1 MRAVATTVAL
11 FVLLPAAVGEAATPA
26 AIAAALARDPV
37 YVEDGSQPTLTAA
50 EQGRLRI
57 QIARQDVGR
66 VKVAVVPAATAER
79 AGGLTELAKA
89 IDRDLEA
96 KGNLIVVGGPGIHL
110 ITSYAPVEP
119 ATDALRKGVQDNNDS
134 SLADRLSAG
143 IEGIAKVDPGASGD
157 LGAGRTRSAPS
168 TSLPDLDEST
178 DSIVGTFKLV
188 LLIIAAAVALPFV
201 IGAGWIVLRIRRRR
215 REEAEV
221 LAEERDAFRKE
232 VVALG
237 DQIRELDLDVS
248 MPDADPEGRAAYER
262 ALAVY
267 DEANAAL
274 TMRRSPA
281 SLQRARAAIQEG
293 NQRMAD
299 AKRLLEAQLAARD
312 AGPAPD

>member
-1 MRAVATTVAL
+1 MRVAL
-11 FVLLPAAVGEAATPA
+11 ATLAALLLLPAATGRAATPGGG
-26 AIAAALARDPV
+26 IAAALEKDPI
-37 YVEDGSQPTLTAA
+37 YVEGGSEPTLTAA

-57 QIARQDVGR
+57 QIARQDIGR
-66 VKVAVVPAATAER
+66 VKVAVVPAATADA
-79 AGGLTELAKA
+79 AGGLAQLAQA
-89 IDRDLEA
+89 VDRDLEA
-96 KGNLIVVGGPGIHL
+96 KGNLIVVAGPGIHL

-143 IEGIAKVDPGASGD
+143 IAGIAKVDPGASGD
-157 LGAGRTRSAPS
+157 LGAGGTRSAPPDA
-168 TSLPDLDEST
+168 LPDLNEAT
-178 DSIVGTFKLV
+178 DSVVDTIKLV
-188 LLIIAAAVALPFV
+188 LLVIAAAVALPFV

-215 REEAEV
+215 RDEAEV
-221 LAEERDAFRKE
+221 LAEERDAFRAE

-248 MPDADPEGRAAYER
+248 MPDADPEGRAEYER

-267 DEANAAL
+267 DDANAAL

-293 NQRMAD
+293 NQRMAN

-312 AGPAPD
+312 APAAD

>member
-1 MRAVATTVAL
+1 VR
-11 FVLLPAAVGEAATPA
+11 PAALALLILLLVPAGSAWAATPGEV
-26 AIAAALARDPV
+26 AAALAKDPI
-37 YVEDGSQPTLTAA
+37 YVEDGAKPTLSAP

-57 QIARQDVGR
+57 QVARQDIGR
-66 VKVAVVPAATAER
+66 VKVAVLAQASADR
-79 AGGLTELAKA
+79 AGGLGATANA
-89 IDRDLEA
+89 IDRGLEA
-96 KGNLIVVGGPGIHL
+96 KGNLIVVAGPGIHL

-143 IEGIAKVDPGASGD
+143 IKGIAEVDPGASGD
-157 LGAGRTRSAPS
+157 LGAGRTESAPNS
-168 TSLPDLDEST
+168 AFPDLDETT
-178 DSIVGTFKLV
+178 DSIASTVKLV

-201 IGAGWIVLRIRRRR
+201 IGALWILLRIRRRR
-215 REEAEV
+215 RDEAEV

-237 DQIRELDLDVS
+237 EQIQELDLDVS
-248 MPDADPEGRAAYER
+248 MPDADPAGRAEYER

-267 DEANAAL
+267 DEANTAL

-281 SLQRARAAIQEG
+281 ALQRARAAIKEG
-293 NQRMAD
+293 NERMAN

-312 AGPAPD
+312 AGGA

>member
-1 MRAVATTVAL
+1 MRVAAL
-11 FVLLPAAVGEAATPA
+11 IVTIALLVPAGAAQAATPTSV
-26 AIAAALARDPV
+26 AAALERDPV
-37 YVEDGSQPTLTAA
+37 YVEDGSEPTLNQA
-50 EQGRLRI
+50 EQGRLRV
-57 QIARQDVGR
+57 QIARQDLGR
-66 VKVAVVPAATAER
+66 VKVAVVTQASANR
-79 AGGLTELAKA
+79 AGGLAALANGV
-89 IDRDLEA
+89 DRDLKA

-119 ATDALRKGVQDNNDS
+119 ATDALRKGVQENNDS

-143 IEGIAKVDPGASGD
+143 IAGIAKVDPGASGD
-157 LGAGRTRSAPS
+157 LGAGRTQSAPP
-168 TSLPDLDEST
+168 TALPDLNEAT
-178 DSIVGTFKLV
+178 DSVTDTVKLV
-188 LLIIAAAVALPFV
+188 LLIIGAAVALPFV

-215 REEAEV
+215 RDEAEV

-237 DQIRELDLDVS
+237 EQIRELDLDVS
-248 MPDADPEGRAAYER
+248 MPDADPEGRAEYER

-293 NQRMAD
+293 NQRMAN

-312 AGPAPD
+312 TPAAD

>member
-1 MRAVATTVAL
+1 MRVAAL
-11 FVLLPAAVGEAATPA
+11 IVTIALLVPAGAAQAATPA
-26 AIAAALARDPV
+26 GVAAALERDPV
-37 YVEDGSQPTLTAA
+37 YVEAGSEPTLNAA

-57 QIARQDVGR
+57 QIARQDLGR
-66 VKVAVVPAATAER
+66 VKVAVVTQASADR
-79 AGGLTELAKA
+79 AGGLAALANG

-119 ATDALRKGVQDNNDS
+119 ATDALRKGVQENNDS

-143 IEGIAKVDPGASGD
+143 IAGIAKVDPGASGD
-157 LGAGRTRSAPS
+157 LGAGRTRSAPP
-168 TSLPDLDEST
+168 TALPDLNETT
-178 DSIVGTFKLV
+178 DSVADTVKLV

-215 REEAEV
+215 RDEAEV
-221 LAEERDAFRKE
+221 LAEERDAFRKD

-237 DQIRELDLDVS
+237 EQIRELDLDVS
-248 MPDADPEGRAAYER
+248 MPDADPEGRAEYER

-293 NQRMAD
+293 NQRMAN

-312 AGPAPD
+312 APAAD

>member
-1 MRAVATTVAL
+1 MRAAVATVAFFL
-11 FVLLPAAVGEAATPA
+11 LLPAAAGQAATPG
-26 AIAAALARDPV
+26 AIAAALERDPV
-37 YVEDGSQPTLTAA
+37 YVESGSEPTLTAP

-57 QIARQDVGR
+57 QIARQDIGR
-66 VKVAVVPAATAER
+66 VKIAVVPQSTADR
-79 AGGLTELAKA
+79 AGGLTALANA
-89 IDRDLEA
+89 VDRDLEA
-96 KGNLIVVGGPGIHL
+96 KGNLIVVAGPGIHL

-119 ATDALRKGVQDNNDS
+119 ATDALRKGVQENNDS

-143 IEGIAKVDPGASGD
+143 IAGIAKVDPGASGD
-157 LGAGRTRSAPS
+157 LGAGGTRSAPPS
-168 TSLPDLDEST
+168 ALPDLDETT
-178 DSIVGTFKLV
+178 DSIADTVKLV

-201 IGAGWIVLRIRRRR
+201 IGAVWILLRIRRGRR
-215 REEAEV
+215 AEAEV

-248 MPDADPEGRAAYER
+248 MPDADPAGRAAYER

-281 SLQRARAAIQEG
+281 SLQRARAALQEG
-293 NQRMAD
+293 QERMAE

-312 AGPAPD
+312 APQ